1 MVKQIGNIDYI
12 LTQVEGAGLFLQTWT
27 ITASRWSNL
36 TIQDKMVRLEIRW
49 NPWMQLTYI
58 AD

>member
-12 LTQVEGAGLFLQTWT
+12 LTQVEGAGLLLQTWT